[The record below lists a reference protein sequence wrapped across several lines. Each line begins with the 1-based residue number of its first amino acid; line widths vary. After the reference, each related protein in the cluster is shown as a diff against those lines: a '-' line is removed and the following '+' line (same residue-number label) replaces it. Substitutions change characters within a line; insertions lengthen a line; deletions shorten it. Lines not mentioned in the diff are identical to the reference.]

1 MTAPRGFRLL
11 VAAATLIGALMLVS
25 PADAQ
30 VFKPR
35 GKTALT
41 GKAPGNAA
49 VARKA
54 APTPTATVS
63 KKSTRATG
71 TTTRKGAPAKKRH
84 GKGRTDRDDDVKIQ
98 DDDDDV
104 KITDD

>member
-1 MTAPRGFRLL
+1 MAPRAFRLL
-11 VAAATLIGALMLVS
+11 VAAATVIGALMLAS

-35 GKTALT
+35 NKTAAV
-41 GKAPGNAA
+41 GKAAPNAA
-49 VARKA
+49 AARKA
-54 APTPTATVS
+54 SPPAATAS
-63 KKSTRATG
+63 KKTARTEPA
-71 TTTRKGAPAKKRH
+71 RKAKTKKRH
-84 GKGRTDRDDDVKIQ
+84 SKARGDDDVKIQ